1 MKIRLHGTEERVKTL
16 GPGIRYV
23 VWVQGCLRRCP
34 GCMSPFSQDLSGG
47 YEEETDLLAEN
58 IVKSGCEGLTIS
70 GGEPFLQA
78 EALVDL
84 IEKIRMKKDMG
95 VIIYTGNTWEELK
108 ASEDKYVQE
117 LLVRCDLLV
126 DGAYVEELNDGKN
139 LRGSSNQR
147 AIPLTPRYEKDA
159 AGYGTEEAK
168 VEIVVHEDK
177 IRLIGVPSRQ
187 MLKQL
192 QSIIE

>member
-1 MKIRLHGTEERVKTL
+1 M
-16 GPGIRYV
+16 
-23 VWVQGCLRRCP
+23 
-34 GCMSPFSQDLSGG
+34 
-47 YEEETDLLAEN
+47 
-58 IVKSGCEGLTIS
+58 
-70 GGEPFLQA
+70 
-78 EALVDL
+78 
-84 IEKIRMKKDMG
+84 
-95 VIIYTGNTWEELK
+95 
-108 ASEDKYVQE
+108 
-117 LLVRCDLLV
+117 
-126 DGAYVEELNDGKN
+126 EELNDGKN